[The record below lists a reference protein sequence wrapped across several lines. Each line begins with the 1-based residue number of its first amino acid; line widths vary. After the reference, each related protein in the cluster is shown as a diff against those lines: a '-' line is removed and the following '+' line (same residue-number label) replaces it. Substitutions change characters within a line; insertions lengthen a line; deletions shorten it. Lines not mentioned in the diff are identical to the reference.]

1 MRILIVEDEV
11 KIRVGISKLISSQ
24 SGHTIVGEAKNGM
37 EGYEMA
43 IRLRP
48 ELIITDIRMP
58 VMNGLEMLTK
68 IQEDKVA
75 CHSVIL
81 SGYSEFEYA
90 KKAITLG
97 ADDYL
102 LKPIAAEDVKEVLER
117 IEEKLDLEKRQIEG
131 TPQGYIRDIIL
142 GSLAETR
149 ENYQRLADIGSLDL
163 DSPCYLYAGYLGNAE
178 PAYVEFCKTQ
188 LEEMKEKYSKDRIY
202 MVFIE
207 STQEYVCVIQSGSP
221 MEGWNKRISHRVY
234 LKNVREGQAV
244 WTAESIPA
252 LTQLRSQ
259 VNELRE
265 VYTFAMAL
273 GYTHLLTKREISLF
287 LPEEFTYPVFLEN
300 RIKVSVCKGDSE
312 ELTSCGD
319 KFRSYMRDQKCVPYH
334 IRQGY
339 MKMVNYILNI
349 SQEVAEE
356 GYRLIQEQNPI
367 KTLGNAITLSELETC
382 FQKIIEIL
390 SKTVN
395 KKEDIRNYTVNRA
408 ISYIREHYMEV
419 ISLEEMAR
427 RLDITPEYLSTL
439 FNKEVGINF
448 STFLKKFRISQ
459 AKRLLKGS
467 ELKIY
472 EVANEVGYGDP
483 KYFNRVFREEV
494 GVSPGDYRQS

>member
-58 VMNGLEMLTK
+58 VMNWLEMLAK

-102 LKPIAAEDVKEVLER
+102 LKPIAAEDVKEVLDR

-149 ENYQRLADIGSLDL
+149 ENYQRLADIGGLDL
-163 DSPCYLYAGYLGNAE
+163 ESPCFLYAGYLGNAE
-178 PAYVEFCKTQ
+178 PAYVEFCKNQ
-188 LEEMKEKYSKDRIY
+188 LEEMKVKYGKDRIY

-207 STQEYVCVIQSGSP
+207 STQEYVCVIQSENP

-244 WTAESIPA
+244 WTAGSILS
-252 LTQLRSQ
+252 LTELRSQ
-259 VNELRE
+259 VNELRKLTS
-265 VYTFAMAL
+265 YAMAL

-287 LPEEFTYPVFLEN
+287 TPEEFTYPVFLEN

-319 KFRSYMRDQKCVPYH
+319 KFRSYMRDQKCEPYH

-382 FQKIIEIL
+382 FQKIIQIL
-390 SKTVN
+390 AKTVN
-395 KKEDIRNYTVNRA
+395 KKDDIRNYTVNRA